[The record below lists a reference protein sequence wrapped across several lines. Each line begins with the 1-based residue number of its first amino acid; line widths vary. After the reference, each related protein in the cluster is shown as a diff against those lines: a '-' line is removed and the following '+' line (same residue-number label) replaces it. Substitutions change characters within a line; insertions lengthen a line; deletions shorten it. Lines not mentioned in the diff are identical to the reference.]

1 MRLFTEISIISR
13 KIRDDNVSAFAA
25 QSTLFIILSFFPFL
39 MLLMT
44 LVQYTPLSEEM
55 LLHFTDSFVPVNFR
69 QILESLVGELYSA
82 ESVGFIVISVVSVLW
97 SAGKGFVA
105 LIDGLNSVFEIN
117 ERRNWI
123 IIRLYAILYT
133 LVFIVMI
140 IICAVVF
147 LLGSQI
153 LSLITKYAPV
163 IANFIE
169 KLIQLRG
176 LISIVLFSLFF
187 TFLYVAIP
195 HRHTKIYRQLP
206 GAFFS
211 ALGWT
216 LFSYGFAYYI
226 NISNRISI
234 IYGSLSSVIMI
245 ILWLYI
251 CMYIFLVGA
260 EINMYVEKIIIHR
273 HISKSENTTPSTHS

>member
-1 MRLFTEISIISR
+1 MRIFTEISIIAR

-44 LVQYTPLSEEM
+44 LVQYTPLSEDM
-55 LLHFTDSFVPVNFR
+55 LLHFADSFVPVNFR
-69 QILESLVGELYSA
+69 QVIETLVGELYSA
-82 ESVGFIVISVVSVLW
+82 ESVGFIVISVASVLW

-133 LVFIVMI
+133 IVFIVII

-147 LLGSQI
+147 LLGSQL
-153 LSLITKYAPV
+153 LSIITKYAPV

-176 LISIVLFSLFF
+176 LISVVLFSVFF

-195 HRHTKIYRQLP
+195 NRHTKIYRQIP
-206 GAFFS
+206 GALFS

-226 NISNRISI
+226 NISNRISL

-260 EINMYVEKIIIHR
+260 EINMYVEKIIIRR
-273 HISKSENTTPSTHS
+273 HIAKSDAPTQNTHL

>member
-1 MRLFTEISIISR
+1 MRIFTEISIISR

-55 LLHFTDSFVPVNFR
+55 LLHFVDSFVPLNFR
-69 QILESLVGELYSA
+69 QVLESLIGELYSA
-82 ESVGFIVISVVSVLW
+82 ESVGFIVISIISVLW
-97 SAGKGFVA
+97 SAGKGFVS
-105 LIDGLNSVFEIN
+105 LIDGLNSVFEIK

-123 IIRLYAILYT
+123 IIRIYAILYT
-133 LVFIVMI
+133 VVFIVLI
-140 IICAVVF
+140 IVCAVVF
-147 LLGSQI
+147 LLGSQL
-153 LSLITKYAPV
+153 LSLITRYAPV

-169 KLIQLRG
+169 KIIQLRG
-176 LISIVLFSLFF
+176 LISILLFTLFF

-195 HRHTKIYRQLP
+195 HKHTKILRQVP
-206 GAFFS
+206 GALFS

-226 NISNRISI
+226 NISNRISL
-234 IYGSLSSVIMI
+234 IYGSLSSAIMI

-260 EINMYVEKIIIHR
+260 EINMYVEQIIIR
-273 HISKSENTTPSTHS
+273 RQIDKTEETTQNTHS

>member
-1 MRLFTEISIISR
+1 MRIFTEISIISR

-55 LLHFTDSFVPVNFR
+55 LLHFVDSFVPINFR
-69 QILESLVGELYSA
+69 QILESLIGELYSA
-82 ESVGFIVISVVSVLW
+82 ESVGFIVISIISVLW
-97 SAGKGFVA
+97 SAGKGFVS
-105 LIDGLNSVFEIN
+105 LIDGLNSVFEIK
-117 ERRNWI
+117 ERRNWV

-133 LVFIVMI
+133 VVFIVLI
-140 IICAVVF
+140 ILCAVVF
-147 LLGSQI
+147 LLGSQL
-153 LSLITKYAPV
+153 LSLITRYAPV
-163 IANFIE
+163 IANLIE
-169 KLIQLRG
+169 KIIQLRG
-176 LISIVLFSLFF
+176 LISILLFTLFF

-195 HRHTKIYRQLP
+195 HKHTKILRQVP
-206 GAFFS
+206 GALFS

-226 NISNRISI
+226 TISNRISL
-234 IYGSLSSVIMI
+234 IYGSLSSAIMI

-251 CMYIFLVGA
+251 CMYIFLIGA
-260 EINMYVEKIIIHR
+260 EINMYVEQIIIR
-273 HISKSENTTPSTHS
+273 RQIDKSKDTTQNTHL

>member
-1 MRLFTEISIISR
+1 MRIFTEISIISR

-55 LLHFTDSFVPVNFR
+55 LLHFVDSFVPINFR
-69 QILESLVGELYSA
+69 QILESLIGELYSA
-82 ESVGFIVISVVSVLW
+82 ESVGFIVISIISVLW
-97 SAGKGFVA
+97 SAGKGFVS
-105 LIDGLNSVFEIN
+105 LIDGLNSVFEIK
-117 ERRNWI
+117 ERRNWV

-133 LVFIVMI
+133 VVFIVLI
-140 IICAVVF
+140 ILCAVVF
-147 LLGSQI
+147 LLGSQL
-153 LSLITKYAPV
+153 LSLITRYAPV
-163 IANFIE
+163 IANLIE
-169 KLIQLRG
+169 KIIQLRG
-176 LISIVLFSLFF
+176 LISIVLFTLFF

-195 HRHTKIYRQLP
+195 HKHTKILHQLP
-206 GAFFS
+206 GALFS

-226 NISNRISI
+226 TISNRISL
-234 IYGSLSSVIMI
+234 IYGSLSSAIMI

-251 CMYIFLVGA
+251 CMYIFLIGA
-260 EINMYVEKIIIHR
+260 EINMYVEQIIIR
-273 HISKSENTTPSTHS
+273 RQIDKSKDTTQNTHL

>member
-1 MRLFTEISIISR
+1 MKIFTEISIIAR

-55 LLHFTDSFVPVNFR
+55 LLHFADSFVPINFR
-69 QILESLVGELYSA
+69 QVIESIVGELYSA
-82 ESVGFIVISVVSVLW
+82 ESVGFIVISVISVLW

-133 LVFIVMI
+133 IVFIIII
-140 IICAVVF
+140 IICAIVF
-147 LLGSQI
+147 LLGSQL

-163 IANFIE
+163 IANLIE

-176 LISIVLFSLFF
+176 LISVVLFSVFF

-195 HRHTKIYRQLP
+195 NRHTKIYRQIP
-206 GAFFS
+206 GALFS

-260 EINMYVEKIIIHR
+260 QINMYVEKIIIRR
-273 HISKSENTTPSTHS
+273 HIAKSNTPTQNTHS